1 MALNSLCVDT
11 NGAYHRKGMVSIRVL
26 FLGGEKMVKLNGEDV
41 LYKERISLYEFLIS
55 QNFNPAFVAV
65 EVNENLVK
73 RENFK
78 EKIIEDEHII
88 EVFTFVG
95 GG

>member
-1 MALNSLCVDT
+1 
-11 NGAYHRKGMVSIRVL
+11 
-26 FLGGEKMVKLNGEDV
+26 MVKLNGEDV

-78 EKIIEDEHII
+78 EKIIEDEDII